1 MKLISIPLVDWSN
14 GIIMIVVFAFVVIA
28 MIAIL
33 VSLMNSGKRR

>member
-14 GIIMIVVFAFVVIA
+14 GIIMIAVFAFVVIG

>member
-14 GIIMIVVFAFVVIA
+14 GIIMIAVFVFVVIA